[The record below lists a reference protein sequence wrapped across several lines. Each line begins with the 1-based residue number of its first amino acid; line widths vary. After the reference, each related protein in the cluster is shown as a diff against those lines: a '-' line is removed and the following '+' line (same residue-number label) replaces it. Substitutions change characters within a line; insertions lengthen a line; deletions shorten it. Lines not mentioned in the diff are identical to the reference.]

1 MTSPE
6 PTAFEA
12 TVVIVGYNGAEFLGP
27 CLESLLAM
35 DMTPSRYEAIYIDN
49 ASSDKSVEV
58 VERFHASFPN
68 LRIVRNKYNL
78 GFPAAA
84 NQGAGLSRA
93 PILVL
98 LNQDTVVERSW
109 LRELLWPFEDHP
121 EIAAVGSRVIN
132 GDGPRLYSAALEV
145 LYGGICIVHE
155 GDRRTDAVS
164 GCAMAVRVDVLR
176 RVGGFAADLFM
187 YGEDLDLGHRLRAAG
202 HQIAYAPASVAH
214 HQAIRASRASTRTYM
229 FYSARNRVLVCV
241 RNYRRKRSYLVADI
255 FALFPL
261 TAFAELVRSRRRK
274 DAIGW
279 LLEARVESLRGALA
293 LIRTRRRPLETSAP

>member
-1 MTSPE
+1 ME
-6 PTAFEA
+6 
-12 TVVIVGYNGAEFLGP
+12 V
-27 CLESLLAM
+27 
-35 DMTPSRYEAIYIDN
+35 TPSRYEVIYIDN
-49 ASSDKSVEV
+49 ASSDGSVEI
-58 VERFHASFPN
+58 VERLQTFFPN

-84 NQGAGLSRA
+84 NQGAGLARA

-109 LRELLWPFEDHP
+109 LRELLRPFEGHP

-132 GDGPRLYSAALEV
+132 GSGPHLYSAALEV

-176 RVGGFAADLFM
+176 RMGGFAADLFM

-202 HQIAYAPASVAH
+202 HRIAYAPASVAH
-214 HQAIRASRASTRTYM
+214 HEAIRASRASTRTYM

-261 TAFAELVRSRRRK
+261 TALAELVRSRRRRE
-274 DAIGW
+274 AIGW
-279 LLEARVESLRGALA
+279 LFEARVESLRGALA
-293 LIRTRRRPLETSAP
+293 SIRTPRGPLGTSAP